1 MYQPGKNKKSL
12 KSDVNNS
19 LLIPGIE
26 VSLYGHDL
34 MDHFAVLF
42 DWVYRNEVKRTQC
55 RNKFDTS
62 LILFCTSTYIFF
74 GIVAFEYLYRVSFNQ
89 ATKVPLDSVL

>member
-1 MYQPGKNKKSL
+1 MYRPGKNKKSL

-19 LLIPGIE
+19 LLIPWIE

-34 MDHFAVLF
+34 IDHFAVLH
-42 DWVYRNEVKRTQC
+42 DWVYPNEVKRTQC
-55 RNKFDTS
+55 RNKFGTS

-74 GIVAFEYLYRVSFNQ
+74 GIVAFEYLHRVSFNQ
-89 ATKVPLDSVL
+89 ATKVPLDSVF

>member
-19 LLIPGIE
+19 LLIPWIE

-34 MDHFAVLF
+34 IDHFAVLH

-62 LILFCTSTYIFF
+62 LIFFCTSTYIFF

-89 ATKVPLDSVL
+89 ATEVPLNSVF